1 MRKQNCIVATVD
13 STSRNICCNKNV
25 ARHVQFRGATLG
37 NFLCNLYHN
46 KFVSQETTPL
56 CNWAL
61 SVKSFL
67 NLQLCTVGGKYK
79 ILKQLTR
86 QINNVCVTP
95 SSPFLMNFEKRWK
108 FKKVYSFPYPFCLL
122 QLFPNVLLTPSPQ
135 AF

>member
-1 MRKQNCIVATVD
+1 MCKLHIVPTVD
-13 STSRNICCNKNV
+13 SSRNTCCNKNV
-25 ARHVQFRGATLG
+25 ARHVHFRGATLG

-67 NLQLCTVGGKYK
+67 NLQLCTVGGKCK

-95 SSPFLMNFEKRWK
+95 SFPFLMRRDGSL
-108 FKKVYSFPYPFCLL
+108 KKSTASHILFVYFNYFLMYFLHPSF
-122 QLFPNVLLTPSPQ
+122 PQ